1 MKMEKWKQ
9 VKYKGFERY
18 QISDKGNVKGTKGL
32 MKSRPNSR
40 KYHIIGLREPGS
52 REQKTF
58 SVHRMVAEHFIP
70 QPSGKNYVNHIS
82 GDKNDNTVQNLEWVT
97 QSENQIHAYE
107 TGLQVKTTEQVA
119 RLKGYAENKRR
130 PIRVVNEKIGID
142 QVFESIAEAG
152 QLLNCNEKTLR
163 NVLKGRNKSRLG
175 YKVFYLDG
183 GD

>member
-58 SVHRMVAEHFIP
+58 SVHRMVAEHFRP
-70 QPSGKNYVNHIS
+70 QPS
-82 GDKNDNTVQNLEWVT
+82 
-97 QSENQIHAYE
+97 
-107 TGLQVKTTEQVA
+107 
-119 RLKGYAENKRR
+119 
-130 PIRVVNEKIGID
+130 
-142 QVFESIAEAG
+142 
-152 QLLNCNEKTLR
+152 
-163 NVLKGRNKSRLG
+163 
-175 YKVFYLDG
+175 
-183 GD
+183 

>member
-1 MKMEKWKQ
+1 M
-9 VKYKGFERY
+9 
-18 QISDKGNVKGTKGL
+18 
-32 MKSRPNSR
+32 
-40 KYHIIGLREPGS
+40 
-52 REQKTF
+52 
-58 SVHRMVAEHFIP
+58 
-70 QPSGKNYVNHIS
+70 NHIS